1 MAKQKFAEN
10 DLIQSSLKVVQAK
23 NMGVSLASL
32 KGKTSVDFN
41 QVTVPVG
48 TEVMIPEKDE
58 IDQFLYNDKSV
69 LNGTSYDVFGIVCPV
84 VDASNKVIATKRVAL
99 RSFER
104 EMPVY
109 EMVEGVPQATNVSKG
124 GDTDL
129 ARALRTMEILSDKVE
144 HLCGKK
150 LKVVREVT
158 VPSPRYQNGMV
169 VGLRDRKIPVWDE
182 VKG

>member
-32 KGKTSVDFN
+32 KDKTSIDFN
-41 QVTVPVG
+41 QVTVPVN
-48 TEVMIPEKDE
+48 TVVMIPEKDE

-84 VDASNKVIATKRVAL
+84 VDASNKVIATKRVAI

-109 EMVEGVPQATNVSKG
+109 EMVEGVPQATAKNKG
-124 GDTDL
+124 GDTEL
-129 ARALRTMEILSDKVE
+129 ARTLRTMEILSDKVE

-150 LKVVREVT
+150 LKVVREEI

-182 VKG
+182 VQG